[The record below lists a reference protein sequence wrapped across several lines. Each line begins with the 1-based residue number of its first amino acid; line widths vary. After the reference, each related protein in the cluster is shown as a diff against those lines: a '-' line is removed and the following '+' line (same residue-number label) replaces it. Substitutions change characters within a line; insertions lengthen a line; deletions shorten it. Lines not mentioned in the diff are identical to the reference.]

1 MEIIIGIIAV
11 VVALVLFGK
20 AKGAPEP
27 SSMSFEAIL
36 SRMQSEENWI
46 EKYKRLPYANQQG
59 EGIKKQYEEK
69 RIYLMELN
77 LELIKK
83 GVELRGDT
91 PDEAMLYVLKKSI
104 TLMKSGVDPDEAM
117 EMAKKPIT
125 DRQQELLNSGM
136 SEEEV
141 LIKIQN
147 DIASGKF
154 LP

>member
-11 VVALVLFGK
+11 VVVVVLFGK

-36 SRMQSEENWI
+36 GRIQSEENWI
-46 EKYKRLPYANQQG
+46 EKYRRLPYANQQG
-59 EGIKKQYEEK
+59 AGIKKQYEGK

-104 TLMKSGVDPDEAM
+104 ALMKSGVDPDEAM
-117 EMAKKPIT
+117 ERAKKPIT

-141 LIKIQN
+141 LTKIQD
-147 DIASGKF
+147 DISSGKF
-154 LP
+154 LS